1 MSDERDDAPSIPGLP
16 YLNLLVPAA
25 TCQVFS
31 DSTIVGIL
39 DDSSNTP
46 LFFALL
52 LLFAL
57 LIVLPILHF
66 FGVLSFVLQV
76 LFHLLD
82 ALFCRQARRCRRSRL
97 IPLCFCSRCLRC
109 FLTSCCFSFFL
120 LNLSVHLFA
129 FPFFHAAHIIRV
141 INCAARLGGR
151 PHYAI
156 YDMFVLTQHLNYG
169 VIILKLLTPG
179 LRAFLPDLVAV
190 PDDDTLVFAG
200 RSKKFPTVVHSDATY
215 PVRVSMS

>member
-1 MSDERDDAPSIPGLP
+1 VSDERDDAPSIPGLP

-31 DSTIVGIL
+31 DSTIGGIL

-76 LFHLLD
+76 V
-82 ALFCRQARRCRRSRL
+82 RR
-97 IPLCFCSRCLRC
+97 
-109 FLTSCCFSFFL
+109 
-120 LNLSVHLFA
+120 V
-129 FPFFHAAHIIRV
+129 
-141 INCAARLGGR
+141 
-151 PHYAI
+151 
-156 YDMFVLTQHLNYG
+156 
-169 VIILKLLTPG
+169 
-179 LRAFLPDLVAV
+179 VAV
-190 PDDDTLVFAG
+190 ARDSSPSVSAAAAC
-200 RSKKFPTVVHSDATY
+200 VVS
-215 PVRVSMS
+215 